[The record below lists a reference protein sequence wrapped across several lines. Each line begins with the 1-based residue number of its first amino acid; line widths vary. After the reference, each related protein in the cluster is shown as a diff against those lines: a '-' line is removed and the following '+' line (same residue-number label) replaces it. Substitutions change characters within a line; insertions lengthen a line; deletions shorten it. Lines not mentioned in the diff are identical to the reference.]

1 MDPVVRIVPFIVA
14 LEVNLLLSRQ
24 AGSLKKH
31 APVGT
36 FETYPSIHVGVS
48 NCVLVRLVD
57 LREPSLLLL
66 ERLLVGRTP
75 VGKGVTDN
83 LNDRV

>member
-36 FETYPSIHVGVS
+36 FETYPLFMLASVIAFSCAWLICENLRFSYWSVYWSVGHLS
-48 NCVLVRLVD
+48 VRA
-57 LREPSLLLL
+57 SLII
-66 ERLLVGRTP
+66 
-75 VGKGVTDN
+75 
-83 LNDRV
+83 